1 LATIAQREVIEKIL
15 THLLGPPI
23 DPIVAQPARP
33 YEELF

>member
-15 THLLGPPI
+15 THLGLPI